1 MQTIECMEHKTN
13 LYASEG
19 IKKLKQLVDDIDICL
34 FCTDLKTDEG
44 ATCRPMSRQK
54 VDEEGNIWFFSVIDS
69 DKNRAIQKNNVVQLF
84 FSHPGKSSYLIVN
97 GLAEVILD
105 RKKIEEL
112 WTPIAKAWFA
122 KGKDDPTIS
131 LLKVNP
137 SSAYYWDTEG
147 NKMVNLLKFLASV
160 ATGKKLLDSKE
171 GEILID

>member
-1 MQTIECMEHKTN
+1 MEHKTN
-13 LYASEG
+13 LYAGEG

-44 ATCRPMSRQK
+44 ATCRPMSRQE